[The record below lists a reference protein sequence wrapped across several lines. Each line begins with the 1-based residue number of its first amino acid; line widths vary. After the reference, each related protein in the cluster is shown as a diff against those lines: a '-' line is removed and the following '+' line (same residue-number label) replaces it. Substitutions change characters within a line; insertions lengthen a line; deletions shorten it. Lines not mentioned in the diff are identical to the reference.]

1 MNDRQ
6 KQKENIPEAEI
17 HVVKHSKLF
26 EVLSKPRMLWR
37 TLISLFLLF
46 VVLIGGLSCVV
57 LIIKSHYPYNQ
68 IETTEYGATIIKSE
82 DKEVIYW
89 LLNTADVWSNSGIE
103 VKAGDELTIR
113 ASGMSH
119 AAIHHL
125 VKNAGDNEVPSIR
138 WQNANGQDSFFD
150 DDPLQGKYRLGKY
163 QQVGMLLMHIFS
175 NENSNNNPTWINTVE
190 SSVLNDPDNTFAIG
204 QERRNLKVPRDGFLH
219 FSINDI
225 LLTDTVIHDIY
236 SEYFDYLCE
245 NFQLK
250 GLVLPKDSTISD
262 YKNKV
267 LEIVDKIG
275 IIEQKKGQS
284 NVNNYINHLE
294 GINKKLFDREKYV
307 EMAKMSK
314 DKVKRDS
321 LRKEGLSE
329 WFDPYM
335 IGRDCDS
342 TGSKGY
348 PLVTELIYYKEHH
361 FRNAWFVDNL
371 GSFLVII
378 ERPKH

>member
-1 MNDRQ
+1 M
-6 KQKENIPEAEI
+6 
-17 HVVKHSKLF
+17 
-26 EVLSKPRMLWR
+26 
-37 TLISLFLLF
+37 
-46 VVLIGGLSCVV
+46 
-57 LIIKSHYPYNQ
+57 
-68 IETTEYGATIIKSE
+68 
-82 DKEVIYW
+82 
-89 LLNTADVWSNSGIE
+89 
-103 VKAGDELTIR
+103 
-113 ASGMSH
+113 
-119 AAIHHL
+119 
-125 VKNAGDNEVPSIR
+125 
-138 WQNANGQDSFFD
+138 
-150 DDPLQGKYRLGKY
+150 
-163 QQVGMLLMHIFS
+163 
-175 NENSNNNPTWINTVE
+175 
-190 SSVLNDPDNTFAIG
+190 AIG
-204 QERRNLKVPRDGFLH
+204 QNSANPRKFQKSQLKIYAVLIPVALVMIFPILYIVNHAFKPMEELFAYPPKFFVSNPSLSNFYKLIRATVTSNVPVARYLFNSIFITICVLVFTLTFTTMAAYALSKMNFKGRKFLLGL
-219 FSINDI
+219 NDI
-225 LLTDTVIHDIY
+225 GLMFVAIALQIPR
-236 SEYFDYLCE
+236 YL
-245 NFQLK
+245 
-250 GLVLPKDSTISD
+250 
-262 YKNKV
+262 
-267 LEIVDKIG
+267 IVDKLG
-275 IIEQKKGQS
+275 IIEQKKFQS